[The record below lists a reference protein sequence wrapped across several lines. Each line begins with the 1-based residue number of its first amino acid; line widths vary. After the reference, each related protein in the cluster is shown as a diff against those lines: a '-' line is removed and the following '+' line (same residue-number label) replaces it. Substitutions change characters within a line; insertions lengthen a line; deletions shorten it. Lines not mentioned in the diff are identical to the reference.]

1 MAEPKDDRRDENL
14 SWNRVGQFLESTGAV
29 GTSVWQ
35 RNVDLWNGVS
45 RRMRDDD
52 RYTADDVAKDVAKT
66 MSVAMDNLD
75 DMWSLWTRVPERE
88 RVAAALPTVF
98 LFFDRMGRGG
108 EHALVDPVLIR
119 LPATQTADLPERAEI
134 VLGGQSTRG
143 GAARARTSDEE
154 TPADK
159 LLRSLRARL
168 DKAQGYWVETI
179 ADEPK
184 VAALVAGA
192 YDGFVYLTKPARP
205 LASLRVVVEGPPPE
219 V

>member
-1 MAEPKDDRRDENL
+1 MPEPKDERRDENL

-29 GTSVWQ
+29 GTSMWQ
-35 RNVDLWNGVS
+35 RNVDLWNSVS

-66 MSVAMDNLD
+66 VTVAMDNLE

-88 RVAAALPTVF
+88 RVAASLPTVF
-98 LFFDRMGRGG
+98 LFFDRTGRGG

-134 VLGGQSTRG
+134 VLGGQSTKG
-143 GAARARTSDEE
+143 GAAAGAPDSGAE

-159 LLRSLRARL
+159 LLHSLRAWL
-168 DKAQGYWVETI
+168 DRAQGYCV
-179 ADEPK
+179 
-184 VAALVAGA
+184 
-192 YDGFVYLTKPARP
+192 F
-205 LASLRVVVEGPPPE
+205 
-219 V
+219 